1 MNSILLKVL
10 WAGMFIVCSVLGF
23 LPEPEGVTKVLL
35 VILAVAFFI
44 PPGLLLWQA
53 WRKRD
58 RKEMKLLKLLSICS
72 LGITLALMV
81 GNLLSV
87 LASPVVGDI
96 LYGALVILGTPLI
109 TGQYWALGPGLW
121 AALLFSTIEVEKYI
135 ASKE

>member
-35 VILAVAFFI
+35 VILSVAFFI

-53 WRKRD
+53 WRTGD

-72 LGITLALMV
+72 LGITLVLMV

-87 LASPVVGDI
+87 LASALVGDI

-109 TGQYWALGPGLW
+109 CGQYWALGPGLW
-121 AALLFSTIEVEKYI
+121 AALLFSTIEVEKHI